1 MDSQS
6 LDTFLHVHRLGGV
19 SAAAAV
25 LSRTQSA
32 ISRRLALLEQEVGA
46 PLFERIGR
54 GLVLSEVGAALL
66 PHAERVVATV
76 GDARAAVQE
85 AKTGTSG
92 VVRMAA
98 VGTLANASL
107 TAALQ
112 RVKRQHPSLDLRL
125 QTATSAEVSAQVR
138 SGEVTIGLRYFED
151 DSPDLLCGVVRH
163 ERLVVVCASDHRLAG
178 GRVEALSTLAGE
190 RWLAFPLPE
199 RRSESFAAS
208 VFAQFLAR
216 GIDDVDWV
224 AIDGLTAQK
233 RLVEAGF
240 GLALLQESAVEDE
253 LARGTLAP
261 VAVGDLAASVPV
273 ACITRRGGHLGGG
286 ARAVLDALAPS
297 NAKKT

>member
-1 MDSQS
+1 MDSQA

-19 SAAAAV
+19 SAAAAA

-85 AKTGTSG
+85 AKSGSSG
-92 VVRMAA
+92 VVRISA
-98 VGTLANASL
+98 VGTLANATL
-107 TAALQ
+107 AAALQ
-112 RVKRQHPSLDLRL
+112 GVKARHPAIDVRL

-138 SGEVTIGLRYFED
+138 AGEVTIGLRYFED
-151 DSPDLLCGVVRH
+151 NSPDLLCGVVQH
-163 ERLVVVCASDHRLAG
+163 EHLVVACERGHRKAGRRVASLAD
-178 GRVEALSTLAGE
+178 LAGE
-190 RWLAFPLPE
+190 RWIAFPLPE

-216 GIDDVDWV
+216 GIDRVDWV

-240 GLALLQESAVEDE
+240 GLALLQASAVEEE
-253 LARGTLAP
+253 LARGTLAL
-261 VAVGDLAASVPV
+261 VTVDDLSVSVPV
-273 ACITRRGGHLGGG
+273 VCITRRGGHLGGG
-286 ARAVLDALAPS
+286 ARAVLDALAPR
-297 NAKKT
+297 